1 MPSTS
6 SVMTVLEGRVPPD
19 RAPELQRLYD
29 AAGPLPSQMLE
40 AFLVQSSTDPL
51 VWRGISIWRSR
62 EALEEYRRS
71 VTTPTGIA
79 MFRSVGAEPTVS
91 MWSVAHAHVRE

>member
-19 RAPELQRLYD
+19 RASELQRLYD
-29 AAGPLPSQMLE
+29 AAGPLPPQMLQ

-51 VWRGISIWRSR
+51 VWRGIAIWRSR
-62 EALEEYRRS
+62 EALEEYRCS